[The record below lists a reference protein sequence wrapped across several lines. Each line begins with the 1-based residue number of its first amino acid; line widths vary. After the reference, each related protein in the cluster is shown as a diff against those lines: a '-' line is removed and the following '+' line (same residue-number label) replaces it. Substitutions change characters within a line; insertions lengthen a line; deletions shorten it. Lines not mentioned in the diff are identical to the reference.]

1 MKTNTHPGDYDRR
14 PRNAAKEYSFPTC
27 PKCGEPTLPSMT
39 DKSRAHCPKCGDV
52 ALCMVPAT
60 HLEEMRE
67 EIRKAGLGPQEPPD
81 DPCIFN
87 RKQAD
92 GTYPPLSK
100 FFDDA
105 VAKADAG
112 LLEDQ
117 PVSVQTAAVYGDL
130 DLSNGSTPSWWNSIT
145 EEPF

>member
-39 DKSRAHCPKCGDV
+39 DSNRAHCPKCGDV

-67 EIRKAGLGPQEPPD
+67 EIRKAGL
-81 DPCIFN
+81 
-87 RKQAD
+87 
-92 GTYPPLSK
+92 
-100 FFDDA
+100 
-105 VAKADAG
+105 
-112 LLEDQ
+112 LEAES
-117 PVSVQTAAVYGDL
+117 VSVQTAAVYGEL
-130 DLSNGSTPSWWNSIT
+130 DLGTRFIVSGGEVT
-145 EEPF
+145 ET